1 MNSDQQRVTGTLWA
15 DAFAISLQ
23 EWRAEGKLGGGYPLF
38 RIDYRNEAAQ
48 APMQFDPV
56 GGRLHRSR
64 CSAIPESSR
73 SALFARWSLAPDERP
88 LACPICQPEPPADET
103 LERKLSVDLFYG
115 VISILDQFGN
125 ILRERGREFR
135 NSQEG
140 RDLEKQLEGLYAT
153 LDKQQREALEVLLSA
168 LGKMVDLL
176 QECDKNLH
184 EGARMNGNG
193 KPMNGSRRGTRLRSS
208 EQVSRPES
216 ARKSKSRR

>member
-1 MNSDQQRVTGTLWA
+1 MNNDQKAATGMLWA

-23 EWRAEGKLGGGYPLF
+23 DWHADGKLSGRYPLF
-38 RIDYRNEAAQ
+38 RIDYRDEAAQ

-56 GGRLHRSR
+56 CGRLHRSH
-64 CSAIPESSR
+64 CPAIPESSR
-73 SALFARWSLAPDERP
+73 SALFARWSLTPDERP
-88 LACPICQPEPPADET
+88 LACPICQPEPFADEN
-103 LERKLSVDLFYG
+103 LERKLSVDLLYG

-140 RDLEKQLEGLYAT
+140 QDLEKKLEELYAT

-168 LGKMVDLL
+168 LGEMVDVL

-184 EGARMNGNG
+184 ESSRMNGNG
-193 KPMNGSRRGTRLRSS
+193 KPMNGMRREMKPNSA
-208 EQVSRPES
+208 EQVSRSGS